1 MKISNFKLALAFP
14 LSFPMVPSDFFFGC
28 MMMERPEFLILR
40 AENGPI
46 DTLRNDLVI
55 KAMQNGVTHIIFID
69 TDMVY
74 HPKTI
79 TRLLSHKVPIV
90 GALCYR
96 RYPPFDPLLLRG
108 DHTTGYESIDKW
120 EEGALVEVDA
130 TGTGCLIFDM
140 QIFRKMPA
148 PWFKFRENP
157 NNSIGGII
165 GEDIGFCWDLKRAGH
180 RIYVDT
186 TIPSMHLTT
195 MAVNHQT
202 YLLYRAMKT
211 EQWRKKAALGFIDSE
226 KKENL

>member
-55 KAMQNGVTHIIFID
+55 KAMQNGVTHIIFMD

-108 DHTTGYESIDKW
+108 DPTTGYESIDKW